1 MTPNERAAQAK
12 ILLESEIF
20 DEAFKALDARLTSLW
35 KSSHPDQWKYR
46 ERVFDQLGALQ
57 DVKHLLEDFIN
68 TAAMETTANR

>member
-12 ILLESEIF
+12 IVLESEIF
-20 DEAFKALDARLTSLW
+20 SEVFKVLDDRMTSLW

-46 ERVFDQLGALQ
+46 ERVFDQLQALQ
-57 DVKHLLEDFIN
+57 DVKRQLEDFIH